1 MNYFIT
7 SRQDLHTSAI
17 ELAQVKR
24 LRIFDH
30 LNVPVTIVT
39 MLYNFDH
46 QTVEEKLKVKGRVL
60 NIYQFYQQ
68 LPYRDD
74 PTVDQAI
81 IKQALT
87 VPGCQVKDNC
97 ALRNGKVRVRV
108 NFRNGRLY
116 YIDYLDQYGFTN
128 RRDFYDQGWRTYTE
142 YFEDKGRLIARQYYD
157 HDGQVKII
165 YHYRGGEGNVPILTL
180 IQLVDQGQEW
190 QFDNEIEF
198 RAHFLDE
205 LVGDNPQ
212 SSLISDRSN
221 IALKAFTLMK
231 KPARRYQVFHSAFT
245 DDGQSNGPISAIY
258 QPIATM
264 LAKGQLSGLIS
275 ATQWEAQDAAKRF
288 QTNQSYGIP
297 VTYLTSAELTKEIP
311 VSQRQ
316 AGRFIAVARLSKIK
330 QLDHIINAIVRL
342 HQDFPQVTLDIY
354 GYSDSWNKNQTA
366 NALKSLVKE
375 NKAESYINFVGYC
388 NDLSTAYEHAQ
399 AEILTSYYEGFA
411 MAVLE
416 AQGHGC
422 PVVSYDINYG
432 PADIIDDQ
440 QSGKLIPPNDQEALY
455 QQLRKLLADPDLAKK
470 YAHHAQKAAQKYR
483 FDHVAKKWQKLISNK
498 EKE

>member
-30 LNVPVTIVT
+30 LNVPATIVT
-39 MLYNFDH
+39 MLHNFDH

-97 ALRNGKVRVRV
+97 ALRNGKVRVCV

-128 RRDFYDQGWRTYTE
+128 RRDFYDQRWRTYTE

-180 IQLVDQGQEW
+180 IQLVDQGQE
-190 QFDNEIEF
+190 
-198 RAHFLDE
+198 
-205 LVGDNPQ
+205 
-212 SSLISDRSN
+212 
-221 IALKAFTLMK
+221 
-231 KPARRYQVFHSAFT
+231 
-245 DDGQSNGPISAIY
+245 
-258 QPIATM
+258 
-264 LAKGQLSGLIS
+264 
-275 ATQWEAQDAAKRF
+275 
-288 QTNQSYGIP
+288 
-297 VTYLTSAELTKEIP
+297 
-311 VSQRQ
+311 
-316 AGRFIAVARLSKIK
+316 
-330 QLDHIINAIVRL
+330 
-342 HQDFPQVTLDIY
+342 
-354 GYSDSWNKNQTA
+354 
-366 NALKSLVKE
+366 
-375 NKAESYINFVGYC
+375 
-388 NDLSTAYEHAQ
+388 
-399 AEILTSYYEGFA
+399 
-411 MAVLE
+411 
-416 AQGHGC
+416 
-422 PVVSYDINYG
+422 
-432 PADIIDDQ
+432 
-440 QSGKLIPPNDQEALY
+440 
-455 QQLRKLLADPDLAKK
+455 
-470 YAHHAQKAAQKYR
+470 
-483 FDHVAKKWQKLISNK
+483 
-498 EKE
+498 